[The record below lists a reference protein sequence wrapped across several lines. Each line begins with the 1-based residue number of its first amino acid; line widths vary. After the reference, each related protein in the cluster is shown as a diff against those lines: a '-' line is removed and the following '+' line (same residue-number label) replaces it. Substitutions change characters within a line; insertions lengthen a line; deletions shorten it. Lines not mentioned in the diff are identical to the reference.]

1 MTETPPTWLDEVVRR
16 IPDAALRTDFLR
28 YWSRLKKHNENDELL
43 ILVNFMGVLTAI
55 MSTLPQEALR
65 VAREMPHDPIVER
78 LNACREGWEEFLTR
92 LQEPILSKRLDTLG
106 TIVQS
111 LERFGRGFELRL
123 LLAIVIP
130 SYVAGAATVWL
141 LMQLA
146 H

>member
-1 MTETPPTWLDEVVRR
+1 MSDMAPAWLDEFVQR

-28 YWSRLKKHNENDELL
+28 YWSKLKKHNENDELL

-65 VAREMPHDPIVER
+65 VARELPHDQTVER
-78 LNACREGWEEFLTR
+78 LNTCRDGWENFLVR
-92 LQEPILSKRLDTLG
+92 LQEPALSKRLDTLG
-106 TIVQS
+106 AIVQS

-141 LMQLA
+141 LMQLP

>member
-1 MTETPPTWLDEVVRR
+1 MSDMAPAWLDEFVQR

-28 YWSRLKKHNENDELL
+28 YWGKLKKHNENDELL

-65 VAREMPHDPIVER
+65 VARELPHDPIVER
-78 LNACREGWEEFLTR
+78 LNTCREGWEEFLVR
-92 LQEPILSKRLDTLG
+92 LQEPALSKRLDTLG
-106 TIVQS
+106 TIVRN
-111 LERFGRGFELRL
+111 LERFSRGFELRL

-130 SYVAGAATVWL
+130 SYVAGAATIWL

>member
-1 MTETPPTWLDEVVRR
+1 MTETPPTWLDEFVRR

-28 YWSRLKKHNENDELL
+28 YWGKLKKHNENDELL

-65 VAREMPHDPIVER
+65 VARELPHDPIAER
-78 LNACREGWEEFLTR
+78 LNTCREGWEKFLTR
-92 LQEPILSKRLDTLG
+92 LKEPTLSKRLDTLG

-130 SYVAGAATVWL
+130 SYVTGAVTVWL

>member
-1 MTETPPTWLDEVVRR
+1 MSDLAPAWLDEFVQR

-28 YWSRLKKHNENDELL
+28 YWSKLKKHNENDELL

-65 VAREMPHDPIVER
+65 VARELPHDQTVER
-78 LNACREGWEEFLTR
+78 LNTCREGWENFLVR
-92 LQEPILSKRLDTLG
+92 LQEPALSKRLDTLG
-106 TIVQS
+106 AIVQS
-111 LERFGRGFELRL
+111 LDRFGRGFELRL

-141 LMQLA
+141 LMQLP

>member
-1 MTETPPTWLDEVVRR
+1 MSDIAPAWLDEFVQR

-28 YWSRLKKHNENDELL
+28 YWSKLKKHNENDELL

-65 VAREMPHDPIVER
+65 VARELPHDQTIER
-78 LNACREGWEEFLTR
+78 LNTCREGWENFLVR
-92 LQEPILSKRLDTLG
+92 LQEPALSKRLDTLG
-106 TIVQS
+106 AIVQS
-111 LERFGRGFELRL
+111 LDRFGRGFELRL

-141 LMQLA
+141 LMQLP

>member
-1 MTETPPTWLDEVVRR
+1 MSETAPTWLDEFVRR

-28 YWSRLKKHNENDELL
+28 YWGKLKKHNENDELL

-55 MSTLPQEALR
+55 MSMMPQEALR
-65 VAREMPHDPIVER
+65 VARELPHDPIVER
-78 LNACREGWEEFLTR
+78 LNTCREGWEKFLTR
-92 LQEPILSKRLDTLG
+92 LQEPTLSKRLDTLG
-106 TIVQS
+106 AIVQS

-141 LMQLA
+141 LMQLP

>member
-1 MTETPPTWLDEVVRR
+1 MSDIAPAWLDEFVQR

-28 YWSRLKKHNENDELL
+28 YWSKLKKHNENDELL

-65 VAREMPHDPIVER
+65 VARELPHDQTVER
-78 LNACREGWEEFLTR
+78 LNTCREGWETFLAC
-92 LQEPILSKRLDTLG
+92 LQEPTLSKRLDTLG
-106 TIVQS
+106 AIVQS
-111 LERFGRGFELRL
+111 LERFSRGFELRL

-141 LMQLA
+141 LMQLP

>member
-1 MTETPPTWLDEVVRR
+1 MSEPAPTWLDEFVRR
-16 IPDAALRTDFLR
+16 IPNDAMRADFLR
-28 YWSRLKKHNENDELL
+28 YWARLKMHNENDELL
-43 ILVNFMGVLTAI
+43 VLVNFMGVLTAI

-65 VAREMPHDPIVER
+65 VARELPSDPTVER
-78 LNACREGWEEFLTR
+78 LDTCRDGWEKFLTR
-92 LQEPILSKRLDTLG
+92 LQEPTLSKRLDTLG
-106 TIVQS
+106 AIVQS

-130 SYVAGAATVWL
+130 SYVAGAATIWL

>member
-1 MTETPPTWLDEVVRR
+1 MSETAPTWLDEFVQR

-28 YWSRLKKHNENDELL
+28 YWSKLKKHNENDELL

-65 VAREMPHDPIVER
+65 VARELPHDQTVER
-78 LNACREGWEEFLTR
+78 LNTCRDDWENFLVR
-92 LQEPILSKRLDTLG
+92 LQEPALSKRLDALG
-106 TIVQS
+106 AIVQS

-141 LMQLA
+141 LMQLP

>member
-1 MTETPPTWLDEVVRR
+1 MSDIAPAWLDEFVQR

-28 YWSRLKKHNENDELL
+28 YWSKLKRHNENDELL

-65 VAREMPHDPIVER
+65 VARELPHDQTVER
-78 LNACREGWEEFLTR
+78 LNTCRDGWENFLVR
-92 LQEPILSKRLDTLG
+92 LQEPALSKRLDTLG

-141 LMQLA
+141 LMQLP

>member
-1 MTETPPTWLDEVVRR
+1 MSETAPTWLDEFVRR

-28 YWSRLKKHNENDELL
+28 YWSKLKKHNENDELL
-43 ILVNFMGVLTAI
+43 VLVNFMGVLTAI

-65 VAREMPHDPIVER
+65 VARELPHDQTVER
-78 LNACREGWEEFLTR
+78 LNTCREGWETFLAR
-92 LQEPILSKRLDTLG
+92 LQEPTLSKRLDTLG
-106 TIVQS
+106 AIVQS
-111 LERFGRGFELRL
+111 LERFSRGFELRL

-141 LMQLA
+141 LMQLP

>member
-1 MTETPPTWLDEVVRR
+1 MSEPAPTWLDEFLRR
-16 IPDAALRTDFLR
+16 IPNDAMRADFLR
-28 YWSRLKKHNENDELL
+28 YWGRLKMHNENDELL
-43 ILVNFMGVLTAI
+43 VLVNFMGVLTAI

-65 VAREMPHDPIVER
+65 VARELPSDPTVER
-78 LNACREGWEEFLTR
+78 LDTCREGWEKFLTR
-92 LQEPILSKRLDTLG
+92 LQEPTLSKRLDTLG
-106 TIVQS
+106 AIVQS

-130 SYVAGAATVWL
+130 SYVAGAATIWL

>member
-1 MTETPPTWLDEVVRR
+1 MTETPPTWLDEFVRR

-28 YWSRLKKHNENDELL
+28 YWGKLKKHNENDELL

-65 VAREMPHDPIVER
+65 VARELPNDPIVER
-78 LNACREGWEEFLTR
+78 LNTCREGWEKFLTR
-92 LQEPILSKRLDTLG
+92 LQEPALSKRLDTLG
-106 TIVQS
+106 AIVQS
-111 LERFGRGFELRL
+111 LERFSRGFELRL

>member
-1 MTETPPTWLDEVVRR
+1 MSDMAPAWLDEFVQR

-28 YWSRLKKHNENDELL
+28 YWSKLKKHNENDELL

-65 VAREMPHDPIVER
+65 VARELPHDPTVER
-78 LNACREGWEEFLTR
+78 LNSCREGWEKFLTR
-92 LQEPILSKRLDTLG
+92 LQEPTLSKRLDTLG
-106 TIVQS
+106 AIVQS

-141 LMQLA
+141 LMQLP

>member
-1 MTETPPTWLDEVVRR
+1 MSETAPTWLDDFVQR
-16 IPDAALRTDFLR
+16 IPDAAMRTDFLR
-28 YWSRLKKHNENDELL
+28 YWSKLKKHNENDELL

-65 VAREMPHDPIVER
+65 VARELPNDPTVER
-78 LNACREGWEEFLTR
+78 LNACREGWETFLAR
-92 LQEPILSKRLDTLG
+92 LQEPVLSKRLDTLG

-111 LERFGRGFELRL
+111 LERFGRGVELRL

-141 LMQLA
+141 LMQLP

>member
-1 MTETPPTWLDEVVRR
+1 MSDMAPAWLDEFVQR

-28 YWSRLKKHNENDELL
+28 YWSKLKKHNENDELL

-65 VAREMPHDPIVER
+65 VARELPHDQTVER
-78 LNACREGWEEFLTR
+78 LNTCREGWENFLMR
-92 LQEPILSKRLDTLG
+92 LQEPALSKRLDTLG
-106 TIVQS
+106 AIVKS

-141 LMQLA
+141 LMQLP

>member
-1 MTETPPTWLDEVVRR
+1 MSDMAPAWLDEFVQR

-28 YWSRLKKHNENDELL
+28 YWSKLKRHNENDELL

-65 VAREMPHDPIVER
+65 VARELPHDQTIER
-78 LNACREGWEEFLTR
+78 LNTCREGWENFLVR
-92 LQEPILSKRLDTLG
+92 LQEPALSKRLDTLG
-106 TIVQS
+106 AIVQS

-141 LMQLA
+141 LMQLP

>member
-1 MTETPPTWLDEVVRR
+1 MR
-16 IPDAALRTDFLR
+16 ADFLR
-28 YWSRLKKHNENDELL
+28 YWGRLKMHNENDELL
-43 ILVNFMGVLTAI
+43 VLVNFMGVLTAI

-65 VAREMPHDPIVER
+65 VARELPSDPTVER
-78 LNACREGWEEFLTR
+78 LDTCREGWEKFLTR
-92 LQEPILSKRLDTLG
+92 LQEPTLSKRLDTLG
-106 TIVQS
+106 AIVQS

-130 SYVAGAATVWL
+130 SYVAGAATIWL

>member
-1 MTETPPTWLDEVVRR
+1 MNEAAPTWLDELVQR
-16 IPDAALRTDFLR
+16 IPNDAMRADFLR
-28 YWSRLKKHNENDELL
+28 YWGRLKKQNENDELL
-43 ILVNFMGVLTAI
+43 VLVNFMGVLTAI

-65 VAREMPHDPIVER
+65 VAKELPQDTTVER
-78 LNACREGWEEFLTR
+78 LNSCREGWEKFLAR

-106 TIVQS
+106 AIVQS

-141 LMQLA
+141 LMQLP

>member
-1 MTETPPTWLDEVVRR
+1 MSEMAPSWLDDFVQR

-28 YWSRLKKHNENDELL
+28 YWGKLKKHNENDELL

-65 VAREMPHDPIVER
+65 VARELPNDPTIER
-78 LNACREGWEEFLTR
+78 LNTCREGWETFLAR
-92 LQEPILSKRLDTLG
+92 LQEPALSKRLDTLG
-106 TIVQS
+106 AIVQS
-111 LERFGRGFELRL
+111 LERFSRGFELRL

-141 LMQLA
+141 LMQLP

>member
-1 MTETPPTWLDEVVRR
+1 MSELAPTWLDDFVQR
-16 IPDAALRTDFLR
+16 IPNDALRADFLR
-28 YWSRLKKHNENDELL
+28 YWGRLKRHNENDELL
-43 ILVNFMGVLTAI
+43 VLVNFMGVLTAI

-65 VAREMPHDPIVER
+65 LSRELPCDPSVER
-78 LNACREGWEEFLTR
+78 LDSCREGWEKFLTR
-92 LQEPILSKRLDTLG
+92 LQEPALSKRLDTLG
-106 TIVQS
+106 AIVQS

-141 LMQLA
+141 LMQLT

>member
-1 MTETPPTWLDEVVRR
+1 MSDIAPAWLDEFVQR
-16 IPDAALRTDFLR
+16 IPDAALQTDFLR
-28 YWSRLKKHNENDELL
+28 YWSKLKKHNENDELL

-65 VAREMPHDPIVER
+65 VARELPHDQTVER
-78 LNACREGWEEFLTR
+78 LNTCREGWETFLAR
-92 LQEPILSKRLDTLG
+92 LQEPTLSKRLDTLG
-106 TIVQS
+106 AIVQS
-111 LERFGRGFELRL
+111 LERFSRGFELRL

-141 LMQLA
+141 LMQLP

>member
-1 MTETPPTWLDEVVRR
+1 MTEESPTWLDEFVQR
-16 IPDAALRTDFLR
+16 ISNDALRADFLR
-28 YWSRLKKHNENDELL
+28 YWGKLKKQNENDELL
-43 ILVNFMGVLTAI
+43 VLINFMGVLTAI

-65 VAREMPHDPIVER
+65 VARELPADPVLQR
-78 LNACREGWEEFLTR
+78 LETCREGWEKFLAR
-92 LQEPILSKRLDTLG
+92 LQEPTLSKRLDTLG
-106 TIVQS
+106 TIIQS

-141 LMQLA
+141 LMQLP

>member
-1 MTETPPTWLDEVVRR
+1 MSDMAPAWLDEFVQR

-28 YWSRLKKHNENDELL
+28 YWSKLKKHNENDELL

-65 VAREMPHDPIVER
+65 VARELPHDQTVER
-78 LNACREGWEEFLTR
+78 LNTCREGWENFLVR
-92 LQEPILSKRLDTLG
+92 LQEPALSKRLDTLG
-106 TIVQS
+106 AIVQS
-111 LERFGRGFELRL
+111 LDRFGRGFELRL

-141 LMQLA
+141 LMQLP

>member
-1 MTETPPTWLDEVVRR
+1 MAPTWLDDFVQR

-28 YWSRLKKHNENDELL
+28 YWSKLKRHNENDELL

-65 VAREMPHDPIVER
+65 VARELPHDQTIER
-78 LNACREGWEEFLTR
+78 LNTCREGWENFLVR
-92 LQEPILSKRLDTLG
+92 LQEPALSKRLDTLG
-106 TIVQS
+106 SIVQS
-111 LERFGRGFELRL
+111 LDRFGRGFELRL

-141 LMQLA
+141 LMQLP